1 MADSYEKGK
10 RLQKILWRS
19 LLRIG
24 SKENKNLQ
32 IDAEREKRNR
42 FLTKI
47 NKKSEG
53 ENYIYQNI

>member
-32 IDAEREKRNR
+32 IDIEREKRNR